1 MSKYVVSF
9 GWDLGCDQIVVDYQ
23 KTFDSKENAELFQS
37 LIWRNNTKEY
47 DICRTELIDRN

>member
-1 MSKYVVSF
+1 MKYVVSF

-47 DICRTELIDRN
+47 DICRTELVDHN